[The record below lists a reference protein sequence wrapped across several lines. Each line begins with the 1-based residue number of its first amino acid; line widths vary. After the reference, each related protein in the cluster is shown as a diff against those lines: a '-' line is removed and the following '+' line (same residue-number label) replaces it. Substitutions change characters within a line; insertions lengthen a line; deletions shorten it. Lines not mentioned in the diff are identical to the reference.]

1 MGPQV
6 RKATL
11 VTRGAIRD
19 AALAKFSQ
27 HGYSGTTLQDIGDEV
42 GLTRGA
48 VLHHFNSKADLLA
61 AVVNPWLAA
70 LDHALTDARVSDP
83 PTPADQQ
90 RLLRRFADL
99 ALDHR
104 ATVELLS
111 SDVGARDA
119 LGSSDTWAAPPSRHD
134 AWTARIH
141 RLTTLLTGSGASAID
156 RARATAAVGAI
167 LHPAASGWLDL
178 GTRQARAA
186 VINAALGVQVAVLER
201 TASGT

>member
-1 MGPQV
+1 MRLQV

-19 AALAKFSQ
+19 AALAKFCR
-27 HGYSGTTLQDIGDEV
+27 HGYSGTTLQQIGDEV

-70 LDHALTDARVSDP
+70 LDHALVDARVSDP

-99 ALDHR
+99 VLDHR
-104 ATVELLS
+104 LTVELLS
-111 SDVGARDA
+111 SDVGAREA
-119 LGSSDTWAAPPSRHD
+119 LGSTDTPTAPPTRHD
-134 AWTARIH
+134 VWTARIR
-141 RLTTLLTGSGASAID
+141 RLTTLLTGSEATAIEV
-156 RARATAAVGAI
+156 ARATAAVGAI

-186 VINAALGVQVAVLER
+186 VINAGLGVQMAVHGQ
-201 TASGT
+201 TAGA